1 MVCVRLANLQMTEK
15 RSGPEGTRN
24 PCPPPCEGRR
34 SSLPDV
40 FQVRKKPA
48 NARISV
54 SFLFPAFQEIDE
66 CCCTGTAQVQED
78 RHGRGLIVYGIIT
91 APICALPLPSMY
103 EQTLKP

>member
-1 MVCVRLANLQMTEK
+1 MVCVRLANLQIAEK

-40 FQVRKKPA
+40 SQVCKKPA
-48 NARISV
+48 NVRISV
-54 SFLFPAFQEIDE
+54 SLLFPAFQEIDE
-66 CCCTGTAQVQED
+66 CCCTVAARVQED
-78 RHGRGLIVYGIIT
+78 RHGRGLVVYGTIT
-91 APICALPLPSMY
+91 APMYALLLPSMY